1 MRLKGNAVYL
11 DQIDS
16 PTDLKKLDRAVLPQ
30 VAEEIR
36 AVILKTVAKTGG
48 HLASNL
54 GTVELTLALHYVFD
68 SPRDK
73 ILWDVGHQAYAHK
86 ILTGRRDRF
95 PTLRQEQGL
104 SGFTRRDESPHDS
117 FGAAHAGTALSAA
130 VGMAEARA
138 LLGQRYRVVAVV
150 GDGALTSGL
159 SWEGLNQAGALQRDL
174 LVVLNDNT
182 MSISP
187 NVGAVSAYLTR
198 VLTGRLVTRVRTGGQ
213 HILEYIPRVGPRM
226 VEMAKRVEEMAKGLV
241 TPGVLFEELGFT
253 YVGPIDGHNLEHL
266 LTTLTNVAELKGPV
280 LLHVVTMKGKG
291 YAPAEGDAVK
301 WHGAAPFEVETGT
314 FKKKAAPMTYTDAFA
329 QALIRLA
336 DEDDRV
342 VAVTAAMAEGTGL
355 TKFRRAHPTRCYDVG
370 IAEQHAVVFAAG
382 LAAQGLRPVAAIY
395 STFLQ
400 RGYDQVIHDVCLQRL
415 PVTFAMDRAGIVG
428 DDGPTHQGLYDLAFL
443 RAVPNMVILAPKD
456 ENDLQHCL
464 KTALESGGPA
474 AVRYP
479 RGAGYGVP
487 IEQEAKVYPLGTAE
501 LLRDGTDVLLLP
513 LGTLV
518 QPALDAAERLEQVG
532 ISAAVIN
539 PRFVKPLDR
548 ALIPEVARRVGRVLT
563 VEEHMLAGG
572 FGSAVLELF
581 EELRLGRIQVAR
593 LGIPDVLVEQGTQAG
608 VRARFGLTAEGIQAA
623 TEALVKVRVLEAR
636 RGEGAA

>member
-1 MRLKGNAVYL
+1 MYL
-11 DQIDS
+11 EKIDS
-16 PTDLKKLDRAVLPQ
+16 PADLKKLDRSLLPK

-36 AVILKTVAKTGG
+36 ELIIRTVAKTGG

-54 GTVELTLALHYVFD
+54 GTVELTLALHYLYD
-68 SPRDK
+68 SPTDK
-73 ILWDVGHQAYAHK
+73 ILWDVSHQAYAHK

-95 PTLRQEQGL
+95 PSLRQEGGL
-104 SGFTRRDESPHDS
+104 SGFTRRDESPHDP

-138 LLGQRYRVVAVV
+138 LTGEQYRLVAVV

-159 SWEGLNQAGALQRDL
+159 SWEGLNQAGALKRDI

-187 NVGAVSAYLTR
+187 NVGAVSAYLNR
-198 VLTGRLVTRVRTGGQ
+198 VLTGRLMTRVRTGSHQLLGQ
-213 HILEYIPRVGPRM
+213 IPMVGPR
-226 VEMAKRVEEMAKGLV
+226 VADMAKRMEEMAKGLV
-241 TPGVLFEELGFT
+241 TSGVLFEELGFT
-253 YVGPIDGHNLEHL
+253 YVGPIDGHNLDHL
-266 LTTLTNVAELKGPV
+266 LTTLDNLAELKGPV
-280 LLHVVTMKGKG
+280 LLHVVTTKGKG

-314 FKKKAAPMTYTDAFA
+314 FKKKVAPMSYTEAFT

-336 DEDDRV
+336 DEDDRI
-342 VAVTAAMAEGTGL
+342 VAITAAMAEGTGL
-355 TKFRRAHPTRCYDVG
+355 VKFQKAHPTRFFDVG

-400 RGYDQVIHDVCLQRL
+400 RGYDQVVHDVCLQRL
-415 PVTFAMDRAGIVG
+415 PVVFAMDRAGIVG

-443 RAVPNMVILAPKD
+443 RTLPNMIILAPKD

-464 KTALESGGPA
+464 KTALSYDGPA
-474 AVRYP
+474 AMRYP

-487 IEQEAKVYPLGTAE
+487 IEQEAIAYPLGTAE
-501 LLRDGTDVLLLP
+501 LLRNGDDVLLLP

-518 QPALDAAERLEQVG
+518 QPALEAADRLAQAG

-548 ALIPEVARRVGRVLT
+548 VLIPEVARRVGRVLT

-581 EELRLGRIQVAR
+581 EELHLGGIQVTR
-593 LGIPDVLVEQGTQAG
+593 LGIPDVLVEQGTQASM
-608 VRARFGLTAEGIQAA
+608 RARYGLTSEGIQAA
-623 TEALVKVRVLEAR
+623 AEALVKVRRLEPQ
-636 RGEGAA
+636 RGESAA

>member
-1 MRLKGNAVYL
+1 VYL
-11 DQIDS
+11 EKIDS
-16 PTDLKKLDRAVLPQ
+16 PADLKKLDRSLLPK

-36 AVILKTVAKTGG
+36 ELIIRTVAKTGG

-54 GTVELTLALHYVFD
+54 GTVELTLALHYVYD
-68 SPRDK
+68 SPTDK

-86 ILTGRRDRF
+86 IVTGRRDRF
-95 PTLRQEQGL
+95 PTLRQERGL
-104 SGFTRRDESPHDS
+104 SGFTRRDESPHDP

-138 LLGQRYRVVAVV
+138 LTGEHYRVVAVV

-159 SWEGLNQAGALQRDL
+159 SWEGLDQAGALKRDI

-187 NVGAVSAYLTR
+187 NVGAVSAYLNR
-198 VLTGRLVTRVRTGGQ
+198 VLTGRLVTRVRTGSQHLLGQ
-213 HILEYIPRVGPRM
+213 IPMVGPR
-226 VEMAKRVEEMAKGLV
+226 VADMAKRMEEMAKGLV
-241 TPGVLFEELGFT
+241 TSGVLFEELGFT
-253 YVGPIDGHNLEHL
+253 YVGPIDGHNLDHL
-266 LTTLTNVAELKGPV
+266 LTTLDNVAELKGPV
-280 LLHVVTMKGKG
+280 LLHVVTTKGKG

-314 FKKKAAPMTYTDAFA
+314 FKKKAAPMSYTDAFA

-336 DEDDRV
+336 DEDDRI
-342 VAVTAAMAEGTGL
+342 VAITAAMAEGTGL
-355 TKFRRAHPTRCYDVG
+355 VKFQKAHPTRFFDVG

-382 LAAQGLRPVAAIY
+382 LAAQGFRPVAAIY

-400 RGYDQVIHDVCLQRL
+400 RGYDQVVHDVCLQRL
-415 PVTFAMDRAGIVG
+415 PVVFAMDRAGIVG

-443 RAVPNMVILAPKD
+443 RTLPNMIILAPKD
-456 ENDLQHCL
+456 ENDMQHCL
-464 KTALESGGPA
+464 KTALTCDGPA

-487 IEQEAKVYPLGTAE
+487 IEQEATAYPLGTAE
-501 LLRDGTDVLLLP
+501 LLRNGDDVLLLP

-518 QPALDAAERLEQVG
+518 QAALEAADRLTQAG

-548 ALIPEVARRVGRVLT
+548 VLIPEVARRVGRVLT

-581 EELRLGRIQVAR
+581 EELHLGGIQVTR
-593 LGIPDVLVEQGTQAG
+593 LGIPDVLVEQGTQTSM
-608 VRARFGLTAEGIQAA
+608 RARYGLTAEGIQAA
-623 TEALVKVRVLEAR
+623 AEALAKVRRLEPR
-636 RGEGAA
+636 RGESAA

>member
-1 MRLKGNAVYL
+1 VYL
-11 DQIDS
+11 EQIEG
-16 PTDLKKLDRAVLPQ
+16 PGDLKKLDRSVLPK
-30 VAEEIR
+30 VADEIR
-36 AVILKTVAKTGG
+36 ELIIATVARTGG

-54 GTVELTLALHYVFD
+54 GTVELTLALHSVFD
-68 SPRDK
+68 SPKDK

-95 PTLRQEQGL
+95 ASLRQERGL
-104 SGFTRRDESPHDS
+104 SGFTRRDESPHDP
-117 FGAAHAGTALSAA
+117 FGAAHAGTAISAA

-138 LLGQRYRVVAVV
+138 LTGQRYQIVAVV
-150 GDGALTSGL
+150 GDGALTSGMV
-159 SWEGLNQAGALQRDL
+159 WEGLNHAGDLKRDL
-174 LVVLNDNT
+174 LFILNDNT
-182 MSISP
+182 MSISQ
-187 NVGAVSAYLTR
+187 NVGAVSAYLNR
-198 VLTGRLVTRVRTGGQ
+198 VLTGPFATRVRTETQ
-213 HILEYIPRVGPRM
+213 HILGHIPRVGPRM
-226 VEMAKRVEEMAKGLV
+226 AEMAKRVEEMAKGLV

-253 YVGPIDGHNLEHL
+253 YVGPIDGHNLDHL
-266 LTTLTNVAELKGPV
+266 LTTLGNVARLRGPV
-280 LLHVVTMKGKG
+280 LLHVVTIKGKG
-291 YAPAEGDAVK
+291 YAPAEGDAVT

-314 FKKKAAPMTYTDAFA
+314 FMKKAAPMTYTDAFA
-329 QALIRLA
+329 QALIKLA
-336 DEDDRV
+336 DEDEGV

-355 TKFRRAHPTRCYDVG
+355 AKFQRVHPTRCFDVG

-382 LAAQGLRPVAAIY
+382 LATQGMRPVVAIY

-443 RAVPNMVILAPKD
+443 RTVPNMVILAPRD

-464 KTALESGGPA
+464 KTAIDCGGPA
-474 AVRYP
+474 AIRYP
-479 RGAGYGVP
+479 RGAGNGVA
-487 IEQEAKVYPLGTAE
+487 IEQEARAYPLGTAE
-501 LLRDGTDVLLLP
+501 LLRDGEDVLLLP

-518 QPALDAAERLEQVG
+518 GPALEAAGRLARAG

-548 ALIPEVARRVGRVLT
+548 SLIPDMARRVGRVVT
-563 VEEHMLAGG
+563 IEEHMLAGG

-581 EELRLGRIQVAR
+581 EELRLGGVQVR
-593 LGIPDVLVEQGTQAG
+593 RMGIPDVLVEQGTQAAM
-608 VRARFGLTAEGIQAA
+608 RARFGLTAEGIQAA
-623 TEALVKVRVLEAR
+623 AEDLVGVPALEAS